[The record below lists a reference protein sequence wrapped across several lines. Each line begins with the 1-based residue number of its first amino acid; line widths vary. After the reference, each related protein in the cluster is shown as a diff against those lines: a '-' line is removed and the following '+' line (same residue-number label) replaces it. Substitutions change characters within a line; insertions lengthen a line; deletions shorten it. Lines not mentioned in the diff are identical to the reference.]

1 MPPSSLLILLHDPT
15 KEGTVEIERT
25 IEVQGGHESFPGTS
39 SVMLSS
45 APQRRRTERELL
57 PLLVRTL
64 APGKEVMG
72 RCVDIGLGGLRI
84 ASAVGLPEGAPLS
97 IRCTIGEDFYL
108 NVAGQVV
115 YGRETDDNSTRTY
128 GIKFV
133 ALRHFEQKI
142 LDSAIQELKAHPN
155 SVKQSLITFQVSK
168 DYLALEAL
176 HLHEQTAA
184 MLIDAA
190 TRPLIEVASEKAA
203 RMRLKRG
210 KKLTANPP
218 WVLEMDEYLKPYRE
232 AIWQSKL
239 VQETSTGALSLK
251 QVRGWSVQFYPFI
264 EYFPQFMA
272 TYLAKAPDPMSRAF
286 LIDNLRVEKR
296 HADQW
301 IDMAN
306 GFGVTKEEL
315 FNTPILPEVETLT
328 HWLWSITNRGSFV
341 EAVAA
346 TNYAIEGVTQG
357 IASIMVKG
365 FARYQGQEGVCLD
378 KRAYYW
384 MEAHSSYDDVHPYEA
399 LEIIKR
405 HATSSEIQQ
414 HTKRSAQRSLEYLA
428 IALDR
433 CYQAYSEQ

>member
-1 MPPSSLLILLHDPT
+1 
-15 KEGTVEIERT
+15 VENEYI
-25 IEVQGGHESFPGTS
+25 IDVQGGYGSFQGTS
-39 SVMLSS
+39 SVVLSS
-45 APQRRRTERELL
+45 VPQRRQAARELL
-57 PLLVRTL
+57 PLLVRML
-64 APGKEVMG
+64 APGKEEVMG
-72 RCVDIGLGGLRI
+72 RCVDIGLGGLCI
-84 ASAVGLPEGAPLS
+84 TSGVSLPEGIPLS

-108 NVAGQVV
+108 NVAGQIV
-115 YGRETDDNSTRTY
+115 YGRATDDNSSRTY

-133 ALRHFEQKI
+133 ALRHLEQKI
-142 LDSAIQELKAHPN
+142 LDSAIQEFKAHPN
-155 SVKQSLITFQVSK
+155 SVKQSLLTFQVSQ

-176 HLHEQTAA
+176 HLQEQTTA
-184 MLIDAA
+184 MLFEAG
-190 TRPLIEVASEKAA
+190 TPCPLVEVASETGRK
-203 RMRLKRG
+203 RRLQRG
-210 KKLTANPP
+210 KRLTANPS

-239 VQETSTGALSLK
+239 VQETSTGELSLK

-272 TYLAKAPDPMSRAF
+272 TYLAKAPDHMSRAF

-301 IDMAN
+301 VDMAN

-315 FNTPILPEVETLT
+315 ITTPILPEVETLT

-365 FARYQGQEGVCLD
+365 FARYQGKEGVCLD

-405 HATSSEIQQ
+405 HATSPEIQH

-433 CYQAYSEQ
+433 CYQAYSRQ

>member
-1 MPPSSLLILLHDPT
+1 
-15 KEGTVEIERT
+15 VEIERT
-25 IEVQGGHESFPGTS
+25 LELQSGHETFQDTANVLLC
-39 SVMLSS
+39 SV
-45 APQRRRTERELL
+45 PQRRHTERQTL

-64 APGKEVMG
+64 APGKVVMG

-84 ASAVGLPEGAPLS
+84 ASSVSLPEGAPLS
-97 IRCTIGEDFYL
+97 IRCSIGEDFYM

-115 YGRETDDNSTRTY
+115 YGRPADDSSSRTY

-133 ALRHFEQKI
+133 ALRHFERQI
-142 LDSAIQELKAHPN
+142 LDSAIQQLKTDPN

-176 HLHEQTAA
+176 HLHEQSGTV
-184 MLIDAA
+184 LVDA
-190 TRPLIEVASEKAA
+190 TTPRPLTKVASEKSE
-203 RMRLKRG
+203 RIRLKRG
-210 KKLTANPP
+210 KKLTTNPP

-251 QVRGWSVQFYPFI
+251 QVRGWSIQFYPFI
-264 EYFPQFMA
+264 ECFPQFMA
-272 TYLAKAPDPMSRAF
+272 TYLAKAPDRMSRAF

-306 GFGVTKEEL
+306 GFGVTNEEL
-315 FNTPILPEVETLT
+315 MTTPILPEVETLT

-365 FARYQGQEGVCLD
+365 FARYQGQEGVQLD

-405 HATSSEIQQ
+405 HATSPTMQQ
-414 HTKRSAQRSLEYLA
+414 HAKRAAQRSLEYLA
-428 IALDR
+428 IALDCCHR
-433 CYQAYSEQ
+433 AYSEQ

>member
-1 MPPSSLLILLHDPT
+1 
-15 KEGTVEIERT
+15 
-25 IEVQGGHESFPGTS
+25 
-39 SVMLSS
+39 
-45 APQRRRTERELL
+45 
-57 PLLVRTL
+57 
-64 APGKEVMG
+64 MG

-84 ASAVGLPEGAPLS
+84 ASSVSLPEGAPLS
-97 IRCTIGEDFYL
+97 IRCSIGEDFYM

-115 YGRETDDNSTRTY
+115 YGRPADDSSSRTY

-133 ALRHFEQKI
+133 ALRHFERQI
-142 LDSAIQELKAHPN
+142 LDSAIQQLKTDPN

-176 HLHEQTAA
+176 HLHEQAGTV
-184 MLIDAA
+184 LVDA
-190 TRPLIEVASEKAA
+190 TTPRPLTKVASEKSE
-203 RMRLKRG
+203 RIRLKRG
-210 KKLTANPP
+210 KKLTTNPP

-251 QVRGWSVQFYPFI
+251 QVRGWSIQFYPFI
-264 EYFPQFMA
+264 ECFPQFMA
-272 TYLAKAPDPMSRAF
+272 TYLAKAPDRMSRAF

-306 GFGVTKEEL
+306 GFGVTNEEL
-315 FNTPILPEVETLT
+315 MTTPILPEVETLT

-365 FARYQGQEGVCLD
+365 FARYQGQEGVRLD

-405 HATSSEIQQ
+405 HATSPTIQQ
-414 HTKRSAQRSLEYLA
+414 HAKRAAQRSLEYLA
-428 IALDR
+428 IALDCCHR
-433 CYQAYSEQ
+433 AYSEQ

>member
-1 MPPSSLLILLHDPT
+1 M
-15 KEGTVEIERT
+15 EIERT
-25 IEVQGGHESFPGTS
+25 IAVQGRHESLSGTS
-39 SVMLSS
+39 SVMLSPV
-45 APQRRRTERELL
+45 PQRRRTDRETL
-57 PLLVRTL
+57 PLMIRTL
-64 APGKEVMG
+64 APGKVVMG
-72 RCVDIGLGGLRI
+72 RCLDIGLGGLRI
-84 ASAVGLPEGAPLS
+84 VTSVGLSEGAPLC

-115 YGRETDDNSTRTY
+115 YGHATDDNSARTY

-133 ALRHFEQKI
+133 ALRPFEHKI

-176 HLHEQTAA
+176 HLHEQTTAI
-184 MLIDAA
+184 LPDAG
-190 TRPLIEVASEKAA
+190 TPRPFSEAVPEKTGK
-203 RMRLKRG
+203 MRLKRG
-210 KKLTANPP
+210 KKLTPNPA
-218 WVLEMDEYLKPYRE
+218 WVLEMDEDLKPYRE
-232 AIWQSKL
+232 AIWQSRL

-251 QVRGWSVQFYPFI
+251 QVRGWSIQFYPFI

-272 TYLAKAPDPMSRAF
+272 TYLAKAPDPASRAF

-315 FNTPILPEVETLT
+315 MTTPILPEVEILT

-365 FARYQGQEGVCLD
+365 FVRYQGHEGVCLD
-378 KRAYYW
+378 KKAYYW
-384 MEAHSSYDDVHPYEA
+384 MDAHSSYDDLHPYEA

-405 HATSSEIQQ
+405 HATSLEIQQ
-414 HTKRSAQRSLEYLA
+414 QTKHSAQRSLEYLA

-433 CYQAYSEQ
+433 CYKAYSE

>member
-1 MPPSSLLILLHDPT
+1 M
-15 KEGTVEIERT
+15 EIERT
-25 IEVQGGHESFPGTS
+25 IETQGKDESFFGTS
-39 SVMLSS
+39 GVMLSS
-45 APQRRRTERELL
+45 VPQRRRTERELL
-57 PLLVRTL
+57 RLPVRTL
-64 APGKEVMG
+64 APGKEIMG
-72 RCVDIGLGGLRI
+72 QCVDIGLGGLRI
-84 ASAVGLPEGAPLS
+84 ASGVGLSQGAPLS

-115 YGRETDDNSTRTY
+115 YGRATDDDSSRTY

-133 ALRHFEQKI
+133 ALRDFEQQI
-142 LDSAIQELKAHPN
+142 LDSAIKELKAHPN

-176 HLHEQTAA
+176 HLHAHTTAEQF
-184 MLIDAA
+184 DAA
-190 TRPLIEVASEKAA
+190 LPNPSSDTTSDKAQ
-203 RMRLKRG
+203 RIRLKRG
-210 KKLTANPP
+210 KKLTENPP
-218 WVLEMDEYLKPYRE
+218 WVLEMDEHLKPYRE

-239 VQETSTGALSLK
+239 VQETSTGTLSLK

-272 TYLAKAPDPMSRAF
+272 TYLAKAPDAMSRAF

-301 IDMAN
+301 IDMAK
-306 GFGVTKEEL
+306 GFGVTKDEL
-315 FNTPILPEVETLT
+315 TTTPILPEVETLT

-357 IASIMVKG
+357 IASLMVKG
-365 FARYQGQEGVCLD
+365 FVRYQGKEGVCLD

-405 HATSSEIQQ
+405 HTTSPEIQLQ
-414 HTKRSAQRSLEYLA
+414 IKRAAQRSLEYLA

>member
-1 MPPSSLLILLHDPT
+1 M
-15 KEGTVEIERT
+15 EIERT
-25 IEVQGGHESFPGTS
+25 IAVQGGHESFPGTS
-39 SVMLSS
+39 SGMLSVV
-45 APQRRRTERELL
+45 PQRRRTEREPV
-57 PLLVRTL
+57 PLQVRTV

-72 RCVDIGLGGLRI
+72 RCVDIGVGGLRI
-84 ASAVGLPEGAPLS
+84 ASGVGLREGAPLS
-97 IRCTIGEDFYL
+97 IRCTIGEGFYL
-108 NVAGQVV
+108 NVAGQIV
-115 YGRETDDNSTRTY
+115 YGRPTDDNGSRTY

-133 ALRHFEQKI
+133 ALRHFEQQI
-142 LDSAIQELKAHPN
+142 LDSAIQELKANPN

-176 HLHEQTAA
+176 HLHEQTAT
-184 MLIDAA
+184 MPVDTA
-190 TRPLIEVASEKAA
+190 TSRPCTEVASDKTGK
-203 RMRLKRG
+203 MRVKRG

-272 TYLAKAPDPMSRAF
+272 TYLAKAPDPMSRTF

-296 HADQW
+296 HAEQW

-306 GFGVTKEEL
+306 GFGVTREEL
-315 FNTPILPEVETLT
+315 MTTPILPEVETLT

-357 IASIMVKG
+357 IASIMVQG
-365 FARYQGQEGVCLD
+365 FARYQGKEGVCLD

-384 MEAHSSYDDVHPYEA
+384 MEAHSSYDDIHPYEA

-405 HATSSEIQQ
+405 HATSEELQQ
-414 HTKRSAQRSLEYLA
+414 QTKRSAQRSLEYLA

-433 CYQAYSEQ
+433 CYHAYNEQ

>member
-1 MPPSSLLILLHDPT
+1 
-15 KEGTVEIERT
+15 VEIERT
-25 IEVQGGHESFPGTS
+25 IENQGRHGALSGTA

-45 APQRRRTERELL
+45 VPQRRRTERQLL
-57 PLLVRTL
+57 PLLVRML

-72 RCVDIGLGGLRI
+72 RCMDIGLGGLRI
-84 ASAVGLPEGAPLS
+84 ASGVGLLEGAPLS
-97 IRCTIGEDFYL
+97 IRCTIGDDFYL

-115 YGRETDDNSTRTY
+115 YGHATDDNSSRTY

-133 ALRHFEQKI
+133 ALRHFEEKI

-176 HLHEQTAA
+176 RLHERTGA
-184 MLIDAA
+184 LLHDAA
-190 TRPLIEVASEKAA
+190 TPRPLTEVASEKAEKL
-203 RMRLKRG
+203 RLKRG

-315 FNTPILPEVETLT
+315 VNTPILPEVETLT

-365 FARYQGQEGVCLD
+365 FARYQDHEGVCLD

-405 HATSSEIQQ
+405 HATSPEIQQ
-414 HTKRSAQRSLEYLA
+414 HTKRSARRSLEYLA

-433 CYQAYSEQ
+433 CYQAYKEQ

>member
-1 MPPSSLLILLHDPT
+1 M
-15 KEGTVEIERT
+15 EIERT
-25 IEVQGGHESFPGTS
+25 IEVHGRYESFPGTS
-39 SVMLSS
+39 HGMLSS
-45 APQRRRTERELL
+45 VPQRRRTEREQL
-57 PLLVRTL
+57 PLVVRTL
-64 APGKEVMG
+64 PPGKEAMG

-84 ASAVGLPEGAPLS
+84 VSDVGLREGAAVS

-115 YGRETDDNSTRTY
+115 YGCATDDNSSRIY

-133 ALRHFEQKI
+133 ALRHFEQTI
-142 LDSAIQELKAHPN
+142 LDSAIQELKAHPD
-155 SVKQSLITFQVSK
+155 SVKQSLITFQVSN
-168 DYLALEAL
+168 DHLALEAL
-176 HLHEQTAA
+176 HLNEAA
-184 MLIDAA
+184 MLPDH
-190 TRPLIEVASEKAA
+190 TPRPLSEVSSEKAEK
-203 RMRLKRG
+203 MRLKRT

-218 WVLEMDEYLKPYRE
+218 WVLEMDEHLKPYRE

-272 TYLAKAPDPMSRAF
+272 TYLAKAPDHMSRNF

-315 FNTPILPEVETLT
+315 ITTPILPEVETLT

-365 FARYQGQEGVCLD
+365 FARYHGQQGVRLD
-378 KRAYYW
+378 KKAYYW

-399 LEIIKR
+399 LEIIKW
-405 HATSSEIQQ
+405 HATSPEIQQ
-414 HTKRSAQRSLEYLA
+414 HTKRCAQRSLEYLA